1 MQFKFEKW
9 NGLGNDFVIVNGAE
23 EVIENYSSAAAE
35 VCDRHFGIGADG
47 LVILLPCDEEGIDFE
62 MRIFNS
68 DGSEAE
74 MCGNATR
81 CIAKYIAAN
90 QLSDKKELHILTKAG
105 IIIPALVDMSDGS
118 IGVRVN
124 MGKPRLIPSEIPV
137 ISETEE
143 MIVAEPITAGEDTFR
158 MTTVSM
164 GNPHCVIFV
173 DDIAKIALSEVGPKL
188 ETHERFPRKINV
200 EFAEVLNRKQIR
212 MRVWERGAGITLAC
226 GTGSCA
232 TIVAAVLNEK
242 TERQA
247 EIILDG
253 GTLHLEWA
261 EKDGNVYMTGPAT
274 KVFAGIYEKV

>member
-1 MQFKFEKW
+1 MQLKFEKW

-23 EVIENYSSAAAE
+23 EVIEDYAKAAAE

-47 LVILLPCDEEGIDFE
+47 LVILLPCDQEGIDFE

-81 CIAKYIAAN
+81 CIAKYIASN
-90 QLSDKKELHILTKAG
+90 QLSDKKELRILTKAG
-105 IIIPALVDMSDGS
+105 VIIPALVDMADGS
-118 IGVRVN
+118 VGVRVN
-124 MGKPRLIPSEIPV
+124 MGKPRLTPSEIPV

-143 MIVAEPITAGEDTFR
+143 MIVAQPITAGEDTFY

-173 DDIAKIALSEVGPKL
+173 DDITKIALAEVGPKL

-200 EFAEVLNRKQIR
+200 EFAEVLDRKHIR

-232 TIVAAVLNEK
+232 TIVAAVLNDK

-247 EIILDG
+247 EINLDG
-253 GTLHLEWA
+253 GTLHLDWA
-261 EKDGNVYMTGPAT
+261 EEDGNVYMTGPAT
-274 KVFAGIYEKV
+274 KVFTGIYEKV

>member
-1 MQFKFEKW
+1 MQLKFEKW

-23 EVIENYSSAAAE
+23 ETIMDYSAAAAE
-35 VCDRHFGIGADG
+35 ICDRHFGIGADG
-47 LVILLPCDEEGIDFE
+47 LVILLPCDREDVDFE

-90 QLSDKKELHILTKAG
+90 RLSDKKELRLLTKAG
-105 IIIPALVDMSDGS
+105 IIIPALVEMADGS
-118 IGVRVN
+118 VEVRVN
-124 MGKPRLIPSEIPV
+124 MGKPRLTPSEIPV
-137 ISETEE
+137 VSETED
-143 MIVAEPITAGEDTFR
+143 MIVAQPITAGEDTFY

-173 DDIAKIALSEVGPKL
+173 DDIAKVALSEVGPKL

-200 EFAEVLNRKQIR
+200 EFAEVLSRKQIR

-232 TIVAAVLNEK
+232 TIVAAVLNDK

-247 EIILDG
+247 EIVLDG
-253 GTLHLEWA
+253 GTLHLDWSGE
-261 EKDGNVYMTGPAT
+261 DGNVYMTGPAT
-274 KVFAGIYEKV
+274 KVFTGIYEKV

>member
-1 MQFKFEKW
+1 MQLKFEKW

-23 EVIENYSSAAAE
+23 EMIEDHAKVASE

-47 LVILLPCDEEGIDFE
+47 LVILLPCDQEGIDFE

-90 QLSDKKELHILTKAG
+90 QLSDKKEFHILTKAG
-105 IIIPALVDMSDGS
+105 IIIPALVDMADGFV
-118 IGVRVN
+118 GVRVN
-124 MGKPRLIPSEIPV
+124 MGKPRLTPSEIPV

-143 MIVAEPITAGEDTFR
+143 MIVAEPITAGEDAFS

-173 DDIAKIALSEVGPKL
+173 DDIAKIALEEVGPKL

-232 TIVAAVLNEK
+232 TIVAAVLNDK

-253 GTLHLEWA
+253 GTLHLDWA
-261 EKDGNVYMTGPAT
+261 ENDGNVYMTGPAT
-274 KVFAGIYEKV
+274 KVFTGIYEKV

>member
-47 LVILLPCDEEGIDFE
+47 LVILLPCEQEGIDFE

-124 MGKPRLIPSEIPV
+124 MGHPRLTPSEIPV

>member
-212 MRVWERGAGITLAC
+212 MRGWERGAGITLAC

-274 KVFAGIYEKV
+274 KVCAGIYEKV

>member
-1 MQFKFEKW
+1 MQLKFEKW

-23 EVIENYSSAAAE
+23 EVIEDYAKAAAE

-47 LVILLPCDEEGIDFE
+47 LVILLPCDQEGIDFE

-81 CIAKYIAAN
+81 CIAKYIASN
-90 QLSDKKELHILTKAG
+90 QLSDKKELRILTKAG
-105 IIIPALVDMSDGS
+105 VIIPALVDMADGS
-118 IGVRVN
+118 VGVRVN
-124 MGKPRLIPSEIPV
+124 MGKPRLTPSEIPV

-143 MIVAEPITAGEDTFR
+143 MIVAQPIKAGEDTFY

-173 DDIAKIALSEVGPKL
+173 DDITKIALAEVGPKL

-200 EFAEVLNRKQIR
+200 EFAEVLDRKHIR

-232 TIVAAVLNEK
+232 TIVAAVLNDK

-253 GTLHLEWA
+253 GTLHLDWA
-261 EKDGNVYMTGPAT
+261 EEDGNVYMTGPAT
-274 KVFAGIYEKV
+274 KVFTGIYEKV

>member
-1 MQFKFEKW
+1 MQLKFEKW

-23 EVIENYSSAAAE
+23 EVIEDYAKAAAE

-47 LVILLPCDEEGIDFE
+47 LVILLPCDQEGIDFE

-81 CIAKYIAAN
+81 CIAKYIASN
-90 QLSDKKELHILTKAG
+90 QLSDKKELRILTKAG
-105 IIIPALVDMSDGS
+105 VIIPALVDMADGS
-118 IGVRVN
+118 VGVRVN
-124 MGKPRLIPSEIPV
+124 MGKPRLTPPEIPV

-143 MIVAEPITAGEDTFR
+143 MIVAQPITAGEDTFY

-173 DDIAKIALSEVGPKL
+173 DDITKIALAEVGPKL

-200 EFAEVLNRKQIR
+200 EFAEVLDRKHIR

-232 TIVAAVLNEK
+232 TIVAAVLNDK

-253 GTLHLEWA
+253 GTLHLDWA
-261 EKDGNVYMTGPAT
+261 EEDGNVYMTGPAT
-274 KVFAGIYEKV
+274 KVFTGIYEKV

>member
-1 MQFKFEKW
+1 MQLKFEKW
-9 NGLGNDFVIVNGAE
+9 NGLGNDFVIVNGEKEA
-23 EVIENYSSAAAE
+23 IADYSTVAIE
-35 VCDRHFGIGADG
+35 VCDRHFGVGADG
-47 LVILLPCDEEGIDFE
+47 LVILLPCDQADVDFE

-90 QLSDKKELHILTKAG
+90 HLSDKKEFRILTKAG
-105 IIIPALVDMSDGS
+105 IIIPALVEMPDGS
-118 IGVRVN
+118 VEVRVN
-124 MGKPRLIPSEIPV
+124 MGKPRLTPSEIPV
-137 ISETEE
+137 INETEE
-143 MIVAEPITAGEDTFR
+143 PIVAQSITAGEDTFH

-173 DDIAKIALSEVGPKL
+173 DNIAKIALAEIGPKL

-200 EFAEVLNRKQIR
+200 EFAEVLNHKQIR

-232 TIVAAVLNEK
+232 TIVAAVLNDK

-253 GTLHLEWA
+253 GTLHLDWA
-261 EKDGNVYMTGPAT
+261 EEDGNVYMTGPAT
-274 KVFAGIYEKV
+274 KVFTGIYEKV

>member
-1 MQFKFEKW
+1 MQLKFEKW

-23 EVIENYSSAAAE
+23 EVIEDYAKAAAE

-47 LVILLPCDEEGIDFE
+47 LVILLPCDQEGIDFE

-81 CIAKYIAAN
+81 CIAKYIASN
-90 QLSDKKELHILTKAG
+90 QLSDKKELRILTKAG
-105 IIIPALVDMSDGS
+105 VISPALVDMADGS
-118 IGVRVN
+118 VGVRVN
-124 MGKPRLIPSEIPV
+124 MGKPRLTPSEIPV

-143 MIVAEPITAGEDTFR
+143 MIVAQPITAGEDTFY

-173 DDIAKIALSEVGPKL
+173 DDITKIALAEVGPKL

-200 EFAEVLNRKQIR
+200 EFAEVLDRKHIR

-232 TIVAAVLNEK
+232 TIVAAVLNDK

-253 GTLHLEWA
+253 GTLHLDWA
-261 EKDGNVYMTGPAT
+261 EEDGNVYMTGPAT
-274 KVFAGIYEKV
+274 KVFTGIYEKV

>member
-47 LVILLPCDEEGIDFE
+47 LVILLPCEQEGIDFE

-124 MGKPRLIPSEIPV
+124 MGKPRLTPSEIPV

>member
-23 EVIENYSSAAAE
+23 ETIADYSAAAAE
-35 VCDRHFGIGADG
+35 VCDRHFGVGADG
-47 LVILLPCDEEGIDFE
+47 LVILLPCEREGADFE

-90 QLSDKKELHILTKAG
+90 GLSEKREYHILTKAG
-105 IIIPALVDMSDGS
+105 MIIPALVDMEDGS
-118 IGVRVN
+118 VQVCVN
-124 MGKPRLIPSEIPV
+124 MGRPRLVPSEIPV

-143 MIVAEPITAGEDTFR
+143 TIVSQPITAGDDTFK

-173 DDIAKIALSEVGPKL
+173 DDINEIVLDKVGPKV

-200 EFAEVLNRKQIR
+200 EFAEVLDRSQVR

-226 GTGSCA
+226 GTGACA
-232 TIVAAVLNEK
+232 TIVASVLNDK
-242 TERQA
+242 TDRRA
-247 EIILDG
+247 EIVLDG
-253 GTLHLEWA
+253 GTLHLNWSEA
-261 EKDGNVYMTGPAT
+261 DGNVYMTGPAT
-274 KVFAGIYEKV
+274 KVFKGIYEKV

>member
-23 EVIENYSSAAAE
+23 EVIENYASAAAE

-124 MGKPRLIPSEIPV
+124 MGKPRLTPSEIPV

>member
-1 MQFKFEKW
+1 MQLKFEKW

-23 EVIENYSSAAAE
+23 EVIADYSAVAAE

-47 LVILLPCDEEGIDFE
+47 LVILLPCDQEDVDFE

-81 CIAKYIAAN
+81 CIAKYIAAHH
-90 QLSDKKELHILTKAG
+90 LSDKKELRILTKAG
-105 IIIPALVDMSDGS
+105 IIIPALVEMSDGS
-118 IGVRVN
+118 VQVRVN
-124 MGKPRLIPSEIPV
+124 MGKPRLTPSEIPV
-137 ISETEE
+137 ISEAEE
-143 MIVAEPITAGEDTFR
+143 PIIAQSITAGEDTFH

-173 DDIAKIALSEVGPKL
+173 DDITKVALSDVGPKL
-188 ETHERFPRKINV
+188 ETHGRFPRKINV
-200 EFAEVLNRKQIR
+200 EFAEVLDRKQIR

-232 TIVAAVLNEK
+232 TIVASVLNDK

-253 GTLHLEWA
+253 GTLHLDWA
-261 EKDGNVYMTGPAT
+261 EEDGNVYMTGPAT
-274 KVFAGIYEKV
+274 KVFTGIYEKV

>member
-1 MQFKFEKW
+1 MEFKFEKW

>member
-1 MQFKFEKW
+1 MQLKFEKW

-23 EVIENYSSAAAE
+23 ETIMDYSAAAAE
-35 VCDRHFGIGADG
+35 ICDRHFGIGADG
-47 LVILLPCDEEGIDFE
+47 LVILLPCDREDVDFE

-90 QLSDKKELHILTKAG
+90 RLSDKKELRLLTKAG
-105 IIIPALVDMSDGS
+105 IIIPALVEMADGS
-118 IGVRVN
+118 VEVRVN
-124 MGKPRLIPSEIPV
+124 MGKPRLTPSEIPV
-137 ISETEE
+137 VSETED
-143 MIVAEPITAGEDTFR
+143 MIVAQPITAGEDTFY

-173 DDIAKIALSEVGPKL
+173 DDIAKVALSEVGPKL

-200 EFAEVLNRKQIR
+200 EFAEVLSRKQIR

-232 TIVAAVLNEK
+232 TIVAAVLNDK

-253 GTLHLEWA
+253 GTLHLDWSGE
-261 EKDGNVYMTGPAT
+261 DGNVYMTGPAT
-274 KVFAGIYEKV
+274 KVFTGIYEKV

>member
-1 MQFKFEKW
+1 MQLKFEKW

-23 EVIENYSSAAAE
+23 EMIEDHAKVAAE

-47 LVILLPCDEEGIDFE
+47 LVILLPCDQEGIDFE

-90 QLSDKKELHILTKAG
+90 QLSDKKEFHILTKAG
-105 IIIPALVDMSDGS
+105 IIISALVDMADGS
-118 IGVRVN
+118 VGVRVN
-124 MGKPRLIPSEIPV
+124 MGKPRLTPSEIPV

-143 MIVAEPITAGEDTFR
+143 IIVAEPITAGEDAFS

-173 DDIAKIALSEVGPKL
+173 DDIAKIALEEVGPKL

-232 TIVAAVLNEK
+232 TIVAAVLNDK

-253 GTLHLEWA
+253 GTLHLDWA
-261 EKDGNVYMTGPAT
+261 ENDGNVYMTGPAT
-274 KVFAGIYEKV
+274 KVFTGIYEKV

>member
-105 IIIPALVDMSDGS
+105 IIIPVLVDMSDGS

>member
-23 EVIENYSSAAAE
+23 EVIENYASAAAE

>member
-1 MQFKFEKW
+1 MEFKFEKW

-81 CIAKYIAAN
+81 CIATYIAAN
-90 QLSDKKELHILTKAG
+90 QLSAKKELHILTKAG

-124 MGKPRLIPSEIPV
+124 MGKPRLTPSEIPV

>member
-1 MQFKFEKW
+1 MQLKFEKW

-23 EVIENYSSAAAE
+23 EMIEDHAKVAAE

-47 LVILLPCDEEGIDFE
+47 LVILLPCDQEGIDFE

-90 QLSDKKELHILTKAG
+90 QLSDKKEFHILTKAG
-105 IIIPALVDMSDGS
+105 IIISALVDMADGS
-118 IGVRVN
+118 VGVRVN
-124 MGKPRLIPSEIPV
+124 MGKPRLTPSEIPV

-143 MIVAEPITAGEDTFR
+143 MIVAEPITAGEDAFS

-173 DDIAKIALSEVGPKL
+173 DDIAKIALEEVGPKL

-232 TIVAAVLNEK
+232 TIVAAVLNDK

-253 GTLHLEWA
+253 GTLHLDWA
-261 EKDGNVYMTGPAT
+261 ENDGNVYMTGPAT
-274 KVFAGIYEKV
+274 KVFTGIYEKV

>member
-1 MQFKFEKW
+1 MQLKFEKW

-23 EVIENYSSAAAE
+23 EVIEDYAKAAAE

-47 LVILLPCDEEGIDFE
+47 LVILLPCDQDGIDFE

-81 CIAKYIAAN
+81 CIAKYIASN
-90 QLSDKKELHILTKAG
+90 QLSDKKELRILTKAG
-105 IIIPALVDMSDGS
+105 VIIPALVDMADGS
-118 IGVRVN
+118 VGVRVN
-124 MGKPRLIPSEIPV
+124 MGKPRLTPPEIPV

-143 MIVAEPITAGEDTFR
+143 MIVAQPITAGEDTFY

-173 DDIAKIALSEVGPKL
+173 DDITKIALAEVGPKL

-200 EFAEVLNRKQIR
+200 EFAEVLDRKHIR

-232 TIVAAVLNEK
+232 TIVAAVLNDK

-253 GTLHLEWA
+253 GTLHLDWA
-261 EKDGNVYMTGPAT
+261 EEDGNVYMTGPAT
-274 KVFAGIYEKV
+274 KVFTGIYEKV

>member
-105 IIIPALVDMSDGS
+105 IIIPVLVDMSDGS

-261 EKDGNVYMTGPAT
+261 EKDGNVYMTGPAA

>member
-1 MQFKFEKW
+1 MRFKFEKW
-9 NGLGNDFVIVNGAE
+9 NGLGNDFVFVNGAE
-23 EVIENYSSAAAE
+23 EQLEDYSAAAIE

-47 LVILLPCDEEGIDFE
+47 LVILLPCQEDGVDFE

-90 QLSDKKELHILTKAG
+90 DLSDKKELHILTKAG
-105 IIIPALVDMSDGS
+105 IIIPRLVEMSDGTTE
-118 IGVRVN
+118 VRVN
-124 MGKPRLIPSEIPV
+124 MGRPRLMPSEIPV
-137 ISETEE
+137 ISSAKDA
-143 MIVAEPITAGEDTFR
+143 IVSQPLAVGGDTFA

-173 DDIAKIALSEVGPKL
+173 DDINEIALGKIGPKI

-200 EFAEVLNRKQIR
+200 EFAQVLSPKQIR

-232 TIVAAVLNEK
+232 TIVAAVLNGK
-242 TERQA
+242 TKRQA
-247 EIILDG
+247 DIILDG
-253 GTLHLEWA
+253 GTLHLDWSQT
-261 EKDGNVYMTGPAT
+261 DDNVYMTGPAT
-274 KVFAGIYEKV
+274 KVFDGIYEKI

>member
-1 MQFKFEKW
+1 MQLKFEKW

-23 EVIENYSSAAAE
+23 ETIADYSAMAID

-47 LVILLPCDEEGIDFE
+47 LVILLPCDQENVDFE

-90 QLSDKKELHILTKAG
+90 HLSDKKELCILTKAG
-105 IIIPALVDMSDGS
+105 IIIPALVEMPDGS
-118 IGVRVN
+118 VEVRVN
-124 MGKPRLIPSEIPV
+124 MGKPRLVPSEIPV

-143 MIVAEPITAGEDTFR
+143 MIVAEPITVGEDTFN

-173 DDIAKIALSEVGPKL
+173 DDIAKVALSEVGPKL

-232 TIVAAVLNEK
+232 TIVAAVLNDK

-247 EIILDG
+247 EIVLDG
-253 GTLHLEWA
+253 GTLHLDWA
-261 EKDGNVYMTGPAT
+261 DSDGNVYMTGPAT
-274 KVFAGIYEKV
+274 KVFTGIYEKI

>member
-1 MQFKFEKW
+1 MQLKFEKW

-23 EVIENYSSAAAE
+23 EVIEDHAKVAAE

-47 LVILLPCDEEGIDFE
+47 LVILLPCDQEGIDFE

-90 QLSDKKELHILTKAG
+90 QLSDKKEFHILTKAG
-105 IIIPALVDMSDGS
+105 IIIPALVDMADGS
-118 IGVRVN
+118 VGVRVN
-124 MGKPRLIPSEIPV
+124 MGKPRLTPSEIPV

-143 MIVAEPITAGEDTFR
+143 MIVAEPITAGEDTFS

-173 DDIAKIALSEVGPKL
+173 DDIAKIALEEVGPKL

-232 TIVAAVLNEK
+232 TIVAAVLNDK

-253 GTLHLEWA
+253 GTLHLDWA
-261 EKDGNVYMTGPAT
+261 ENDGNVYMTGPAT
-274 KVFAGIYEKV
+274 KVFTGIYEKV

>member
-1 MQFKFEKW
+1 M
-9 NGLGNDFVIVNGAE
+9 NGAE
-23 EVIENYSSAAAE
+23 EVIEDYAKAAVE

-47 LVILLPCDEEGIDFE
+47 LVILLPCDQENVDFE

-90 QLSDKKELHILTKAG
+90 HLSDKKELCILTKAG
-105 IIIPALVDMSDGS
+105 IIIPALVEMPDGS
-118 IGVRVN
+118 VEVRVN
-124 MGKPRLIPSEIPV
+124 MGKPRLVPFEIPV

-143 MIVAEPITAGEDTFR
+143 MIVAQPIMAGDDTFR

-173 DDIAKIALSEVGPKL
+173 DDITKIALSEVGPKL

-232 TIVAAVLNEK
+232 TIVAAVLNDK

-253 GTLHLEWA
+253 GTLHLDWA
-261 EKDGNVYMTGPAT
+261 DSDGNVYMTGPAT
-274 KVFAGIYEKV
+274 KVFTGIYEKI

>member
-124 MGKPRLIPSEIPV
+124 MGKPRLTPSEIPV

>member
-47 LVILLPCDEEGIDFE
+47 LVILLHCEQEGIDFE

-105 IIIPALVDMSDGS
+105 IIIPTRVDMSDGS

-124 MGKPRLIPSEIPV
+124 MGKPRLTPSEIPV

>member
-23 EVIENYSSAAAE
+23 ETIEDYSAAAAE
-35 VCDRHFGIGADG
+35 ICDRHFGIGADG
-47 LVILLPCDEEGIDFE
+47 LVILLPCDREDVDFE

-81 CIAKYIAAN
+81 CIAKYIATN
-90 QLSDKKELHILTKAG
+90 QLSDKKELRILTKAG
-105 IIIPALVDMSDGS
+105 IIIPALVEMPDGS
-118 IGVRVN
+118 VEVRVN
-124 MGKPRLIPSEIPV
+124 MGRPRLVPSEIPV
-137 ISETEE
+137 VSETEQP
-143 MIVAEPITAGEDTFR
+143 IVAQPIAAGDDTFC
-158 MTTVSM
+158 MTAVSM

-173 DDIAKIALSEVGPKL
+173 DDIAEVVLSEVGPKL

-200 EFAEVLNRKQIR
+200 EFAEILDRKRIR

-232 TIVAAVLNEK
+232 TIVAAVLNDK

-261 EKDGNVYMTGPAT
+261 EEDGNVYMTGPAT
-274 KVFAGIYEKV
+274 KVFTGVYEKI

>member
-23 EVIENYSSAAAE
+23 EVIENYSATAIE

-47 LVILLPCDEEGIDFE
+47 LVVLLPCEQDGVDFE

-90 QLSDKKELHILTKAG
+90 GLSEKRKYHILTKAG
-105 IIIPALVDMSDGS
+105 IIIPALVEMEDSS
-118 IGVRVN
+118 VQVCVN
-124 MGKPRLIPSEIPV
+124 MGRPRLVPSEIPV
-137 ISETEE
+137 ISETEDT
-143 MIVAEPITAGEDTFR
+143 IISQPITADDDTFY

-173 DDIAKIALSEVGPKL
+173 DDIAKIALEKIGPKI

-226 GTGSCA
+226 GTGTCA
-232 TIVAAVLNEK
+232 TIVASVLNNK
-242 TERQA
+242 TERRA
-247 EIILDG
+247 EVILDG
-253 GTLHLEWA
+253 GTLHLDWSE
-261 EKDGNVYMTGPAT
+261 EDGNVYMTGPAE
-274 KVFAGIYEKV
+274 KVFTGIYEKV

>member
-1 MQFKFEKW
+1 MQLKFEKW

-23 EVIENYSSAAAE
+23 EMIEDHAKVAAE

-47 LVILLPCDEEGIDFE
+47 LVILLPCDQEGIDFE

-90 QLSDKKELHILTKAG
+90 QLSDKKEFHILTKAG
-105 IIIPALVDMSDGS
+105 IIIPALVDMADGS
-118 IGVRVN
+118 VGVRVN
-124 MGKPRLIPSEIPV
+124 MGKPRLTPSEIPV

-143 MIVAEPITAGEDTFR
+143 MIVAEPITAGEDAFS

-173 DDIAKIALSEVGPKL
+173 DDIAKIALEEVGPKL

-232 TIVAAVLNEK
+232 TIVAAVLNDK

-253 GTLHLEWA
+253 GTLHLDWA
-261 EKDGNVYMTGPAT
+261 ENDGNVYMTGPAT
-274 KVFAGIYEKV
+274 KVFTGIYEKV